1 MNLAV
6 RLDPD
11 VPSPPETAK
20 RVPPIDPSRDAPFGR
35 ATDPRRRDS
44 ATGPTPA
51 IELDGGRQAGLL
63 SEKDASKGRWSG
75 QMVRILNSDRTA
87 AS

>member
-11 VPSPPETAK
+11 VPSPLGTAK
-20 RVPPIDPSRDAPFGR
+20 RVPPIGPSRDAPFGPV
-35 ATDPRRRDS
+35 TDLRRRDS

-63 SEKDASKGRWSG
+63 SEKDASQGRWSA
-75 QMVRILNSDRTA
+75 QMVRILNTDRTA